1 MNFRKVNNITG
12 WIILLIAT
20 ATYTLTR
27 EATASF
33 WDCGEF
39 IACANEIGIPH
50 PPGSPLFT
58 MLGRLF
64 ILVFSGGDAANAASS
79 VNLMSAVASGFCVL
93 FLFWTITHFARK
105 MFVNHGENLTVA
117 QTFTVMASGVVGA
130 LAYTF
135 SDTFWFS
142 AVEGEV
148 YALSSFFTALII
160 WAMLKW
166 EHAYELAKDVVER
179 NRADRWIVFIFFMIG
194 LSITVHL
201 LNLLTVPA
209 IVMIYF
215 YKKYTPTVLKS
226 IFAFLFSCALTGV
239 ILFGMVYAIPRT
251 SAAFD
256 RLFVNSFDLP
266 FFSGFT
272 FFFILLGVL
281 LWFLLKVARDRAM
294 PMLRLAVWCFV
305 FVMLGYSTYVTTL
318 IRSSANPGIDMSN
331 VDNPA
336 TLASYFAREQYG
348 SAPLWKGPHFGSQ
361 GKDDNNDGYY
371 DLKKGTM
378 KWGKLGN
385 KYVELGRDGELDYNE
400 DQLMYFPRIW
410 DGSEQQDHLRFYIDW
425 LNKSP
430 YQDATGRVSYDPPI
444 TYGDNF
450 NFFFRYQMGLMYWRY
465 FMWNFS
471 GRQNDLQGFGN
482 RRDGNWQTGISF
494 IDKQMLGDQS
504 TLPDS
509 LKENKANNK
518 LYLLPFLLG
527 ILGCVY
533 HFIKKKN
540 DWVVNFLLFFFT
552 GIAIGLYLNMPGNQ
566 PRERDYAFVGS
577 FYAFAVWIGLA
588 VTALVKLTKEI
599 KQNSFNTIVYGS
611 VLTFIISV
619 SSMAYLPGT
628 AVIKASLMI
637 TAIYAILAAG
647 LPALL
652 KAISS
657 KGANERI
664 INIAAAVICML
675 APILMA
681 NQEWDDHDRSK
692 KTLARDDAKNYL
704 ESCAPN
710 AILFCF
716 GDNDTYPLWYA
727 QEVEKVRPDI
737 RIINTSLLGI
747 DWYINQLRYKINQ
760 SDSVDVIW
768 RPDQIIGDK
777 LQYLQ
782 YFANDKAP
790 QDQYYSLYDVMK
802 NVIGKQTDPR
812 TLPVKRFKVPVDTVL
827 ARKNGTLNDEDAAV
841 TEMQFEI
848 PNRGLTRDQLII
860 LNVIATNQWK
870 RPIYFTSKQVGM
882 GLTPFMRRD
891 GLTYRLIPI
900 KATTDINVKPMYD
913 NMMKKFTNG
922 HADVKNV
929 YFDEENR
936 RHLFQIRQSY
946 AELARELLA
955 RGEKDS
961 AKAVVLKSDQ
971 LIPGTNAPYGIP
983 SRYEQHNQASW
994 LLMEAAYES
1003 GTTDLAK
1010 KISKEL
1016 NNDLDQHMEY
1026 LASLGDMTKKQLED
1040 ILMNYSQ
1047 QNYMEQMQQRQ
1058 GGQPTHQA
1066 DAYLTANLSEN
1077 QSGLAVDMIQL
1088 FNLMQYVKGTESKYN
1103 PAVKDSLKDKLNS
1116 ALLELNPDTNKL
1128 KGKPDSPKTTKPN

>member
-12 WIILLIAT
+12 WVILLIAT

-64 ILVFSGGDAANAASS
+64 ILVFGGGDAANAASS
-79 VNLMSAVASGFCVL
+79 VNLMSAVASGFCIL

-105 MFVNHGENLTVA
+105 MFVNHGENLTA
-117 QTFTVMASGVVGA
+117 QQTFTVMASGVVGA

-215 YKKYTPTVLKS
+215 YKKYTPTVRKS
-226 IFAFLFSCALTGV
+226 IFAFLFSCALTGA

-251 SAAFD
+251 SALFD
-256 RLFVNSFDLP
+256 RMFVNGFSLP
-266 FFSGFT
+266 FFTGFT
-272 FFFILLGVL
+272 FFFILFGVA
-281 LWFLLKVARDRAM
+281 LWFLLKLAKDKGM
-294 PMLRLAVWCFV
+294 PMLRLAVWCLV
-305 FVMLGYSTYVTTL
+305 FVMLGYSTYVTSL
-318 IRSSANPGIDMSN
+318 IRSKANPGIDMSN
-331 VDNPA
+331 VDNPM

-348 SAPLWKGPHFGSQ
+348 SAPLLYGPHFGSQ
-361 GKDDNNDGYY
+361 PAIEGNYY
-371 DLKKGTM
+371 KFKEGRM
-378 KWGKLGN
+378 KWGPLGN
-385 KYVELGRDGELDYNE
+385 RYVELGREQEYDY
-400 DQLMYFPRIW
+400 DASQLMVFPRIW
-410 DGSEQQDHLRFYIDW
+410 DGSDQQDHLKFYIDW
-425 LNKSP
+425 LNKTP
-430 YQDATGRVSYDPPI
+430 YQDATGRIAYDPPI
-444 TYGDNF
+444 TYGDNL
-450 NFFFRYQMGLMYWRY
+450 NFFFRYQMGVMYWRY
-465 FMWNFS
+465 FMWNFA
-471 GRQNDLQGFGN
+471 GRQNDLQGFGTN
-482 RRDGNWQTGISF
+482 LRDGNWQTGISF
-494 IDKQMLGDQS
+494 VDKQMLGDQS

-509 LKENKANNK
+509 LKANKANNK

-533 HFIKKKN
+533 QFIKKKN

-588 VTALVKLTKEI
+588 VTALVKLTREI

-619 SSMAYLPGT
+619 FSMTYLPGT
-628 AVIKASLMI
+628 AIIKASLMI

-652 KAISS
+652 KSISS

-664 INIAAAVICML
+664 INIAAAVICMI
-675 APILMA
+675 APVLMA

-727 QEVEKVRPDI
+727 QEVEKIRPDI

-747 DWYINQLRYKINQ
+747 DWYINQLRYKINK

-782 YFANDKAP
+782 YMANDKVS
-790 QDQYYSLYDVMK
+790 QDQYYDLYDVMK
-802 NVIGKQTDPR
+802 NYIGKQDDPR
-812 TLPVKRFKVPVDTVL
+812 FLPIKKFKVPVDTALV
-827 ARKNGTLNDEDAAV
+827 RKNGTANADDVL
-841 TEMQFEI
+841 TSEMQFEL
-848 PNRGLTRDQLII
+848 PSNRAITRDQLII

-870 RPIYFTSKQVGM
+870 RPIYFTSTQVGM
-882 GLTPFMRRD
+882 GITDFMRRE
-891 GLTYRLIPI
+891 GLTFRLIPV
-900 KATTDINVKPMYD
+900 KATTDVNVGPMYE
-913 NMMKKFTNG
+913 NMMKKFTSG
-922 HADVKNV
+922 HANVKGV

-936 RHLFQIRQSY
+936 RHLYTIRQSY
-946 AELARELLA
+946 ADLARELLA
-955 RGEKDS
+955 KGKKEE
-961 AKAVVLKSDQ
+961 AKMVVLKSDS
-971 LIPGTNAPYGIP
+971 LIPDINVPYGIP
-983 SRYEQHNQASW
+983 SRYEMHNRAS
-994 LLMEAAYES
+994 LSLMDAANES
-1003 GTTDLAK
+1003 GATDLAK
-1010 KISKEL
+1010 KISKAL
-1016 NNDLDQHMEY
+1016 SKDLDQHMEY
-1026 LASLGDMTKKQLED
+1026 LASLGDMTKKQLEA
-1040 ILMNYSQ
+1040 ILMNYNQ
-1047 QNYMEQMQQRQ
+1047 QKYMEQMQQQQ
-1058 GGQPTHQA
+1058 GGQANRQA
-1066 DAYLTANLSEN
+1066 DVYLTNNLSKN
-1077 QSGLAVDMIQL
+1077 QLGLALEMNQV
-1088 FNLMQYVKGTESKYN
+1088 FNFTQYLKRSETDIN
-1103 PAVKDSLKDKLNS
+1103 PAAKDSIKNKIDSLLKL
-1116 ALLELNPDTNKL
+1116 
-1128 KGKPDSPKTTKPN
+1128 KPDSNKLTSKPDSQKTK

>member
-12 WIILLIAT
+12 WVILLIAT

-105 MFVNHGENLTVA
+105 MFVNHGENLTTQ

-179 NRADRWIVFIFFMIG
+179 NRADRWIVFIFFMLG

-201 LNLLTVPA
+201 LNLLTLPA

-215 YKKYTPTVLKS
+215 YKKYTPTVRRS
-226 IFAFLFSCALTGV
+226 VFAFLFSCVLTGV

-251 SAAFD
+251 SALFD
-256 RLFVNSFDLP
+256 RLFVNGFGLP

-281 LWFLLKVARDRAM
+281 LWYLLKVARDRGM
-294 PMLRLAVWCFV
+294 PLLRLAVWCFV
-305 FVMLGYSTYVTTL
+305 FIMIGYSTYVTTL
-318 IRSSANPGIDMSN
+318 IRSKANPGIDMSN
-331 VDNPA
+331 VDNPM

-348 SAPLWKGPHFGSQ
+348 SAPLLYGPTFGSLPDD
-361 GKDDNNDGYY
+361 KDRDGYY
-371 DLKKGTM
+371 DMKKGRM
-378 KWGKLGN
+378 KWGALGN
-385 KYVELGRDGELDYNE
+385 KYVPLGREEVYDFDPS
-400 DQLMYFPRIW
+400 QLMVFPRIW

-430 YQDATGRVSYDPPI
+430 YQDATGRINYDPPI

-450 NFFFRYQMGLMYWRY
+450 SFFFSYQMGLMYWRY

-504 TLPDS
+504 ALPDS
-509 LKENKANNK
+509 LKTNKANNK

-527 ILGCVY
+527 IIGCVY
-533 HFIKKKN
+533 HFIRKKN

-611 VLTFIISV
+611 VLTFLISV
-619 SSMAYLPGT
+619 FSMTYLPG
-628 AVIKASLMI
+628 AVVIKTALMI
-637 TAIYAILAAG
+637 TALYAILAAG

-664 INIAAAVICML
+664 TNIAAAVICMIV
-675 APILMA
+675 PILMA

-737 RIINTSLLGI
+737 RIVNTSLLGI

-782 YFANDKAP
+782 YMANDKVP
-790 QDQYYSLYDVMK
+790 QDQYYNLYDVMK
-802 NVIGKQTDPR
+802 NVIGNQADPKF
-812 TLPVKRFKVPVDTVL
+812 LPIKRFKVPVDTALV
-827 ARKNGTLNDEDAAV
+827 RKNGTVNDEDAV
-841 TEMQFEI
+841 TTEMQFEL
-848 PNRGLTRDQLII
+848 PNRVIIRDQLII
-860 LNVIATNQWK
+860 LNIIATNQWK
-870 RPIYFTSKQVGM
+870 RPIYFTSQQVGM
-882 GLTPFMRRD
+882 GLPDFMRRE
-891 GLTYRLIPI
+891 GLTFRLIPV
-900 KATTDINVKPMYD
+900 KSTSAVNVKPMYEH
-913 NMMKKFTNG
+913 MMTKFTNG
-922 HADVKNV
+922 HADVKGV

-936 RHLFQIRQSY
+936 RHLYTIRQSY
-946 AELARELLA
+946 ADLARELLTK
-955 RGEKDS
+955 GKKDS
-961 AKAVVLKSDQ
+961 AKAVVLRSDQ
-971 LIPGTNAPYGIP
+971 LIPDINVPYGIP
-983 SRYEQHNQASW
+983 SRYEMHNRASW
-994 LLMEAAYES
+994 SLMETAYES
-1003 GTTDLAK
+1003 GATDLAK

-1016 NNDLDQHMEY
+1016 NKDLDQHMEY
-1026 LASLGDMTKKQLED
+1026 LASLGDMSKKQLED
-1040 ILMNYSQ
+1040 ILMSYSQ
-1047 QNYMEQMQQRQ
+1047 QKFMEQMQEQQ
-1058 GGQPTHQA
+1058 GGQPNRQA
-1066 DAYLTANLSEN
+1066 DAYLSANLSRD
-1077 QSGLAVDMIQL
+1077 QSGLATDMIQL
-1088 FNLMQYVKGTESKYN
+1088 FNLMQYVKRTDTDNN
-1103 PAVKDSLKDKLNS
+1103 PAAKDSANKQIDT
-1116 ALLELNPDTNKL
+1116 ALLKLNPDTNKS
-1128 KGKPDSPKTTKPN
+1128 KGKADSPKATKPK

>member
-12 WIILLIAT
+12 WVILLIAT

-64 ILVFSGGDAANAASS
+64 IIVFSGGNAANAASS

-105 MFVNHGENLTVA
+105 MFVNHGENLTA
-117 QTFTVMASGVVGA
+117 QQTFTVMASGVVGA

-148 YALSSFFTALII
+148 YALSSFFTALMI

-179 NRADRWIVFIFFMIG
+179 NRADRWIVFIFFMLG

-209 IVMIYF
+209 IVMIYA
-215 YKKYTPTVLKS
+215 YKKFTLSVRAQILV
-226 IFAFLFSCALTGV
+226 FLLGCSLTGA
-239 ILFGMVYAIPRT
+239 ILIAMVYAIPRT
-251 SAAFD
+251 SALFD
-256 RLFVNSFDLP
+256 RIFVNGLGLP
-266 FFSGFT
+266 FFTGFT
-272 FFFILLGVL
+272 FFFILLGVG
-281 LWFLLKVARDRAM
+281 LWFLLKLARNNGWSI
-294 PMLRLAVWCFV
+294 LRLAVWCFV

-348 SAPLWKGPHFGSQ
+348 SAPLWKGPTFGSQ
-361 GKDDNNDGYY
+361 PSDKNGDGYY
-371 DLKKGTM
+371 DMKEGRM
-378 KWGKLGN
+378 KWGKLGD
-385 KYVELGRDGELDYNE
+385 KYVPLGREQEYDY
-400 DQLMYFPRIW
+400 DASQLMFFPRVW
-410 DGSEQQDHLRFYIDW
+410 DGSDQQDHLRFYIDW
-425 LNKSP
+425 LNKTP
-430 YQDATGRVSYDPPI
+430 YQDATGRISYDPPI
-444 TYGDNF
+444 TQGDNF
-450 NFFFRYQMGLMYWRY
+450 NFFFSYQMGLMYWRY

-494 IDKQMLGDQS
+494 IDKQMLGDQNL
-504 TLPDS
+504 LPDS
-509 LKENKANNK
+509 LKTNKANNK

-527 ILGCVY
+527 VLGCVY

-599 KQNSFNTIVYGS
+599 KQNSFNTILYGS
-611 VLTFIISV
+611 VLTFLISV
-619 SSMAYLPGT
+619 FSMTYLPGT
-628 AVIKASLMI
+628 AVIKTSLMI
-637 TAIYAILAAG
+637 TAIYAILAVA

-664 INIAAAVICML
+664 VNIAAAVICML
-675 APILMA
+675 APVLMA

-692 KTLARDDAKNYL
+692 KTLARDNAKNYL

-737 RIINTSLLGI
+737 RIVNTSLLGI

-782 YFANDKAP
+782 YMANDKVP
-790 QDQYYSLYDVMK
+790 QDQYFPLYDVMK
-802 NVIGKQTDPR
+802 NVIGNQTDAR
-812 TLPVKRFKVPVDTVL
+812 FLPIKRFKVPVDTTL
-827 ARKNGTLNDEDAAV
+827 ARSNGTLNETDVAT
-841 TEMQFEI
+841 TEMQFEL
-848 PNRGLTRDQLII
+848 PNRAITRDQLII

-870 RPIYFTSKQVGM
+870 RPIYFTSTQVGM
-882 GLTPFMRRD
+882 GLNDYLRRE
-891 GLTYRLIPI
+891 GLTFRLIPV
-900 KATTDINVKPMYD
+900 KATTDVNVKPMYD
-913 NMMKKFTNG
+913 NMMTKFTNG
-922 HADVKNV
+922 HADVKGV

-936 RHLFQIRQSY
+936 RHLYTIRQSF
-946 AELARELLA
+946 ADLAKQLIANGKKE
-955 RGEKDS
+955 E
-961 AKAVVLKSDQ
+961 AKGVVLKADQ
-971 LIPGTNAPYGIP
+971 LIPGINVPYGMP
-983 SRYEQHNQASW
+983 SRVELHNQAS
-994 LLMEAAYES
+994 LTLMEAAYEC
-1003 GTTDLAK
+1003 GATELAK
-1010 KISKEL
+1010 KISNAISK
-1016 NNDLDQHMEY
+1016 DFDQHMEY

-1040 ILMNYSQ
+1040 IMMNYSQ
-1047 QNYMEQMQQRQ
+1047 QKFMEQMQQQQ
-1058 GGQPTHQA
+1058 GGQPSRQA
-1066 DAYLTANLSEN
+1066 DAYLTANLSGN
-1077 QSGLAVDMIQL
+1077 QAGLSFEMTRV
-1088 FNLMQYVKGTESKYN
+1088 FNLMQYAKRAETDNN
-1103 PAVKDSLKDKLNS
+1103 PAAKDTVSKKLDALLKDAS
-1116 ALLELNPDTNKL
+1116 DTNKL
-1128 KGKPDSPKTTKPN
+1128 KGKPDSPKAN

>member
-12 WIILLIAT
+12 WVILLIAT

-105 MFVNHGENLTVA
+105 MFVNHGENLTVE

-148 YALSSFFTALII
+148 YALSSFFTALMI

-179 NRADRWIVFIFFMIG
+179 NRADRWIVFIFFMLG

-201 LNLLTVPA
+201 LNLLTIPA

-215 YKKYTPTVLKS
+215 YKKYTPTVRKS
-226 IFAFLFSCALTGV
+226 IFAFLFSCLLTGA
-239 ILFGMVYAIPRT
+239 ILFGMVYAIPIT
-251 SAAFD
+251 SAWFD
-256 RLFVNSFDLP
+256 RIFVNGFELP
-266 FFSGFT
+266 FFTGFA
-272 FFFILLGVL
+272 FFFILLGVG
-281 LWFLLKVARDRAM
+281 LWYLLKVARNNGWSI
-294 PMLRLAVWCFV
+294 LTLAVWCLV

-318 IRSSANPGIDMSN
+318 IRSKANPGIDMSN
-331 VDNPA
+331 VDNPM

-348 SAPLWKGPHFGSQ
+348 SAPLWRGPTFGSLPDD
-361 GKDDNNDGYY
+361 KDGNGYY
-371 DLKKGTM
+371 DMKKGRM
-378 KWGKLGN
+378 KWGPDPLGGN
-385 KYVELGRDGELDYNE
+385 KYVPLGREEEYDY
-400 DQLMYFPRIW
+400 DASQLMYFPRIW
-410 DGSEQQDHLRFYIDW
+410 DGSEQQDHLQFYINW
-425 LNKSP
+425 LNKTP
-430 YQDATGRVSYDPPI
+430 YQDATGRIQYDPPI

-450 NFFFRYQMGLMYWRY
+450 NFFFSYQMGLMYWRY

-504 TLPDS
+504 TMPDS
-509 LKENKANNK
+509 LKTNKANNK

-611 VLTFIISV
+611 VLTFVISIF
-619 SSMAYLPGT
+619 SMTYLPGK
-628 AVIKASLMI
+628 AVIITSVMI

-664 INIAAAVICML
+664 VNIAAAVICML

-737 RIINTSLLGI
+737 RIVNTSLLGI

-782 YFANDKAP
+782 YMANDKVP
-790 QDQYYSLYDVMK
+790 QDQYYNLYDVMK
-802 NVIGKQTDPR
+802 NVIGNQVDPR
-812 TLPVKRFKVPVDTVL
+812 FLPIKRFKVPVDTALV
-827 ARKNGTLNDEDAAV
+827 RKNGTLNDEDVAT
-841 TEMQFEI
+841 TEMQFEL
-848 PNRGLTRDQLII
+848 PNRAVTRDQLIV

-870 RPIYFTSKQVGM
+870 RPIYFTSTQVGM
-882 GLTPFMRRD
+882 GLNEFLRRE
-891 GLTYRLIPI
+891 GLTFRLIPV
-900 KATTDINVKPMYD
+900 KATTDVNVKPMYE
-913 NMMKKFTNG
+913 NMMNKFTNG
-922 HADVKNV
+922 HADVKGV

-936 RHLFQIRQSY
+936 RHLYQMRQSY
-946 AELARELLA
+946 ADLARELLA
-955 RGEKDS
+955 RGKKDS
-961 AKAVVLKSDQ
+961 AKTVVLKSDQ
-971 LIPGTNAPYGIP
+971 LIPDTNVPYGIP
-983 SRYEQHNQASW
+983 SRYEMHNRSSYF
-994 LLMEAAYES
+994 LMEAAYQA
-1003 GTTDLAK
+1003 GATDLAK

-1016 NNDLDQHMEY
+1016 TKDFDQHMEY

-1047 QNYMEQMQQRQ
+1047 QKYMEQIQEQQGSQSKR
-1058 GGQPTHQA
+1058 QA
-1066 DAYLTANLSEN
+1066 DAYLSANLSGD
-1077 QSGLAVDMIQL
+1077 QSGLATDMIQL
-1088 FNLMQYVKGTESKYN
+1088 FNLMQYVKRTETENN
-1103 PAVKDSLKDKLNS
+1103 PAAKDSMSKNLDSLLKAAS
-1116 ALLELNPDTNKL
+1116 SDTGKL
-1128 KGKPDSPKTTKPN
+1128 KVNPDSPKTK

>member
-12 WIILLIAT
+12 WVILLIAT

-64 ILVFSGGDAANAASS
+64 ILLFSGGDAANAASA
-79 VNLMSAVASGFCVL
+79 VNLLSAVASGFTVL

-105 MFVNHGENLTVA
+105 MFVNHGESLTA
-117 QTFTVMASGVVGA
+117 QQTFTVMASGVVGA

-179 NRADRWIVFIFFMIG
+179 NRADRWIVFIFFMLG

-209 IVMIYF
+209 IIMIYF
-215 YKKYTPTVLKS
+215 YKKYTPTIRKS
-226 IFAFLFSCALTGV
+226 IFAFLFGCILTGV
-239 ILFGMVYAIPRT
+239 ILFGMVYFIPRT
-251 SAAFD
+251 SAWFD
-256 RLFVNSFDLP
+256 RIFVNGLGLP
-266 FFSGFT
+266 FFTGFA
-272 FFFILLGVL
+272 FFFVLLGFL
-281 LWFLLKVARDRAM
+281 CWYLLKVARKRGM
-294 PMLRLAVWCFV
+294 PILRLADWCFM
-305 FVMLGYSTYVTTL
+305 FVMLGYSTYVTSL
-318 IRSSANPGIDMSN
+318 IRSNANPGIDMSN

-348 SAPLWKGPHFGSQ
+348 SAPLLYGPTFGSLPDD
-361 GKDDNNDGYY
+361 KDRDGYY
-371 DLKKGTM
+371 DMKKGRM
-378 KWGKLGN
+378 KWGKLGE
-385 KYVELGRDGELDYNE
+385 KYVALGREEEYDY
-400 DQLMYFPRIW
+400 DPSQMMVFPRIW
-410 DGSEQQDHLRFYIDW
+410 DGSEQQDHLQFYIDW
-425 LNKSP
+425 LNKTP
-430 YQDATGRVSYDPPI
+430 YQDATGRIAYDPPI

-450 NFFFRYQMGLMYWRY
+450 SFFFSYQMGLMYWRY

-504 TLPDS
+504 TMPDS

-527 ILGCVY
+527 MLGCVY
-533 HFIKKKN
+533 HFIRKKN
-540 DWVVNFLLFFFT
+540 DCVVNFLLFFFT
-552 GIAIGLYLNMPGNQ
+552 GIAIGLFLNMPGNQ

-577 FYAFAVWIGLA
+577 FYAYAVWIGLA
-588 VTALVKLTKEI
+588 VTALVKLVKET
-599 KQNSFNTIVYGS
+599 KQNSFNTIVYGA
-611 VLTFIISV
+611 VLTFMISV
-619 SSMAYLPGT
+619 FSMTYLPGS
-628 AVIKASLMI
+628 AVIKTSLMI

-657 KGANERI
+657 KGTNERL
-664 INIAAAVICML
+664 INIGAAVLCVI

-681 NQEWDDHDRSK
+681 NQEWNDHDRSK

-727 QEVEKVRPDI
+727 QEVERVRPDI
-737 RIINTSLLGI
+737 RIVNTSLLGI

-782 YFANDKAP
+782 YMANDKVP
-790 QDQYYSLYDVMK
+790 QDQYYPLYDVMK
-802 NVIGKQTDPR
+802 NVIGNQADPR
-812 TLPVKRFKVPVDTVL
+812 FLPINKFKVPVDTALV
-827 ARKNGTLNDEDAAV
+827 RKNGTVTPDDAV
-841 TEMQFEI
+841 TTEMLFEL
-848 PNRGLTRDQLII
+848 PNRAVTRDQLII
-860 LNVIATNQWK
+860 LNIIATNQWK
-870 RPIYFTSKQVGM
+870 RPIYFTSTQIGM
-882 GLTPFMRRD
+882 GLNQYLRRE
-891 GLTYRLIPI
+891 GLTFRLIPM
-900 KATTDINVKPMYD
+900 KATTDVNVEPMYE

-922 HADVKNV
+922 HADVKGV

-936 RHLFQIRQSY
+936 RHLYQIRQSFGD
-946 AELARELLA
+946 LARELLA
-955 RGEKDS
+955 RGKKDS
-961 AKAVVLKSDQ
+961 AKAVVLKADQ
-971 LIPGTNAPYGIP
+971 LIPEVNVPYGIP
-983 SRYEQHNQASW
+983 SRYEMHNRAS
-994 LLMEAAYES
+994 LSLMETAYES
-1003 GTTDLAK
+1003 GATELAK
-1010 KISKEL
+1010 KISASLSK
-1016 NNDLDQHMEY
+1016 DFDQHLEY
-1026 LASLGDMTKKQLED
+1026 FASLGDMTKKQVED
-1040 ILMNYSQ
+1040 VLMNYSQ
-1047 QNYMEQMQQRQ
+1047 QKYMEQIQQQQ
-1058 GGQPTHQA
+1058 GGQPNHQA
-1066 DAYLTANLSEN
+1066 DAYLTANLSTN
-1077 QSGLAVDMIQL
+1077 QAGLASDMIQV
-1088 FNLMQYVKGTESKYN
+1088 FNLMQYQKRSESENN
-1103 PAVKDSLKDKLNS
+1103 PAAKDTLSKKPDSPLLN
-1116 ALLELNPDTNKL
+1116 LNADTNRNK
-1128 KGKPDSPKTTKPN
+1128 KPDSPKTN

>member
-12 WIILLIAT
+12 WVILLIAT

-64 ILVFSGGDAANAASS
+64 ILVFSGGDAANAARS
-79 VNLMSAVASGFCVL
+79 VNLLSAVASGFCVL

-105 MFVNHGENLTVA
+105 MFVNHGENLTVQ

-215 YKKYTPTVLKS
+215 YKKYTPTVRKS
-226 IFAFLFSCALTGV
+226 IFAFLFSCVLTGA

-251 SAAFD
+251 SALFD
-256 RLFVNSFDLP
+256 RLFVNGFGLSF
-266 FFSGFT
+266 FTGFT
-272 FFFILLGVL
+272 FFFILFGVI
-281 LWFLLKVARDRAM
+281 LWYLLKVARDKGM
-294 PMLRLAVWCFV
+294 PMLRLAVWCLV
-305 FVMLGYSTYVTTL
+305 FIMIGYSTYVTTL
-318 IRSSANPGIDMSN
+318 IRSKANPGIDMSN
-331 VDNPA
+331 VDNPM

-348 SAPLWKGPHFGSQ
+348 SAPFLYGPTFGSQ
-361 GKDDNNDGYY
+361 PDDKDRDGYY
-371 DLKKGTM
+371 DMKKGRM
-378 KWGKLGN
+378 KWGQLGN
-385 KYVELGRDGELDYNE
+385 RYVELGREEVYDFDAS
-400 DQLMYFPRIW
+400 QMMVFPRIW
-410 DGSEQQDHLRFYIDW
+410 DGSDQQDHLRFYIDW
-425 LNKSP
+425 LNKTP
-430 YQDATGRVSYDPPI
+430 YQDATGRISYDPPI

-450 NFFFRYQMGLMYWRY
+450 NFFFSYQMGVMYWRY

-482 RRDGNWQTGISF
+482 NRRDGNWQTGISF
-494 IDKQMLGDQS
+494 IDKQMLGDQNM
-504 TLPDS
+504 LPDS
-509 LKENKANNK
+509 LKTNEANNK

-533 HFIKKKN
+533 HFINKKN
-540 DWVVNFLLFFFT
+540 DWIVNFLLFFFT

-577 FYAFAVWIGLA
+577 FYAFAIWIGLA
-588 VTALVKLTKEI
+588 VTALVKLTREI
-599 KQNSFNTIVYGS
+599 KQNSFNTVIYGS
-611 VLTFIISV
+611 VLTFLISV
-619 SSMAYLPGT
+619 FSMTYLPGT

-637 TAIYAILAAG
+637 TAIYAILAVG

-664 INIAAAVICML
+664 INIAAGVICMI

-727 QEVEKVRPDI
+727 QEVERVRPDI
-737 RIINTSLLGI
+737 RIVNTSLLGI
-747 DWYINQLRYKINQ
+747 DWYINQLRYKINN

-768 RPDQIIGDK
+768 GPDQIIGDK

-782 YFANDKAP
+782 YMANDKVS
-790 QDQYYSLYDVMK
+790 QDQYYPLYDVMK
-802 NVIGKQTDPR
+802 NYIGKQTDPKF
-812 TLPVKRFKVPVDTVL
+812 LPVKKFKVPVDTALV
-827 ARKNGTLNDEDAAV
+827 RKNGTVNADDV
-841 TEMQFEI
+841 VTTEMQFEL
-848 PNRGLTRDQLII
+848 PSNRVVTRDQLII

-870 RPIYFTSKQVGM
+870 RPIYFTSTQVGM
-882 GLTPFMRRD
+882 GLTDFMRRE
-891 GLTYRLIPI
+891 GLTYRLIPV
-900 KATTDINVKPMYD
+900 KATTDVNVEPMYE
-913 NMMKKFTNG
+913 NMMKKFTSG
-922 HADVKNV
+922 HANVKGV

-936 RHLFQIRQSY
+936 RHLYTIRQSY
-946 AELARELLA
+946 ADVAKELIAKGRKE
-955 RGEKDS
+955 E
-961 AKAVVLKSDQ
+961 AKAAVLKSDQ
-971 LIPGTNAPYGIP
+971 LIPDINVPYGMP
-983 SRYEQHNQASW
+983 SRVELHNQAS
-994 LLMEAAYES
+994 LSLMDAAYES
-1003 GTTDLAK
+1003 GATDLAN
-1010 KISKEL
+1010 KISKAL
-1016 NNDLDQHMEY
+1016 SKDFDQHMEY

-1047 QNYMEQMQQRQ
+1047 QKYMEQMQQQQ
-1058 GGQPTHQA
+1058 GGQPSRQA
-1066 DAYLTANLSEN
+1066 DAYLAANLSRN
-1077 QSGLAVDMIQL
+1077 QSGLSFEMTRV
-1088 FNLMQYVKGTESKYN
+1088 FNLMQYLKRAETENN
-1103 PAVKDSLKDKLNS
+1103 PAAKDSLQKKIDS
-1116 ALLELNPDTNKL
+1116 ALLKL
-1128 KGKPDSPKTTKPN
+1128 KPDSNKLTSKPDSLKRN

>member
-12 WIILLIAT
+12 WVILLIAT

-58 MLGRLF
+58 MLGRFF
-64 ILVFSGGDAANAASS
+64 IVLFSGGDPANAASA
-79 VNLMSAVASGFCVL
+79 VNLLSAMASGFAVL

-105 MFVNHGENLTVA
+105 MFVNHGEALTSQ

-130 LAYTF
+130 LAFTF

-142 AVEGEV
+142 AVEAEV

-166 EHAYELAKDVVER
+166 EHAYELAKDPVER
-179 NRADRWIVFIFFMIG
+179 NRADRWIVFIFFMLG

-201 LNLLTVPA
+201 LNLLTLPA

-215 YKKYTPTVLKS
+215 YKKYTPTVRKS
-226 IFAFLFSCALTGV
+226 VLAFLFSCVLTGL
-239 ILFGMVYAIPRT
+239 ILWGFVYFIPRT
-251 SAAFD
+251 SAMFD
-256 RLFVNSFDLP
+256 RVFVNGLNLP
-266 FFSGFT
+266 FFTGFA
-272 FFFILLGVL
+272 FFFILVGAAC
-281 LWFLLKVARDRAM
+281 WFLLRVAAQRGLGI
-294 PMLRLAVWCFV
+294 LRLSVWCFA

-318 IRSSANPGIDMSN
+318 IRSNANPGIDMSN

-348 SAPLWKGPHFGSQ
+348 SAPLVRGPHFGSMPSD
-361 GKDDNNDGYY
+361 KDQDGYY
-371 DLKKGTM
+371 DLKEGKM

-385 KYVELGRDGELDYNE
+385 KYVQLGRDREYDYE
-400 DQLMYFPRIW
+400 TDQLMVFPRIW
-410 DGSEQQDHLRFYIDW
+410 DVTNQQDHLRFYIDW
-425 LNKSP
+425 LNKTP
-430 YQDATGRVSYDPPI
+430 FRDQNGRTSYDPPVS
-444 TYGDNF
+444 YGDNL
-450 NFFFRYQMGLMYWRY
+450 NFFFSYQMGLMYWRY

-504 TLPDS
+504 KLPDA
-509 LKENKANNK
+509 LKKNKANNK

-533 HFIKKKN
+533 QFIRKKN
-540 DWVVNFLLFFFT
+540 DWIINFLLFFFT

-588 VTALVKLTKEI
+588 VVALVKLVKET
-599 KQNSFNTIVYGS
+599 KQNSYNTILYGS
-611 VLTFIISV
+611 VLTFVV
-619 SSMAYLPGT
+619 SAFSMTYLPGS
-628 AVIKASLMI
+628 AVIKTSLMI
-637 TAIYAILAAG
+637 TAVYAILSAG
-647 LPALL
+647 LPVLL

-657 KGANERI
+657 KGVNERI
-664 INIAAAVICML
+664 LNIATAVVCMIV
-675 APILMA
+675 PVLMA

-727 QEVEKVRPDI
+727 QEVEQVRPDI
-737 RIINTSLLGI
+737 RIVNTSLLGI
-747 DWYINQLRYKINQ
+747 DWYINQLRYKINK

-777 LQYLQ
+777 RQQLQYIASPNVSKETP
-782 YFANDKAP
+782 FD
-790 QDQYYSLYDVMK
+790 LYDVMK
-802 NVIGKQTDPR
+802 NVIGKEDDPR
-812 TLPVKRFKVPVDTVL
+812 ILPVKKFKVPLGDTAL
-827 ARKNGTLNDEDAAV
+827 LRSNGTVNAEDVLTGDMIFELPDNDV
-841 TEMQFEI
+841 N
-848 PNRGLTRDQLII
+848 PTRDQLII
-860 LNVIATNQWK
+860 LNVIASNGWK
-870 RPIYFTSKQVGM
+870 RPIYFTSPQVGL
-882 GLTPFMRRD
+882 GLEKFLRRD
-891 GLTYRLIPI
+891 GLTYRLTPVNSGS
-900 KATTDINVKPMYD
+900 NVNVEPMMN
-913 NMMKKFTNG
+913 NMMTKFSNG
-922 HADVKNV
+922 HADVKGV

-936 RHLFQIRQSY
+936 RHLYTLRQSF
-946 AELARELLA
+946 ADLAKALLA
-955 RGEKDS
+955 KGRKDE
-961 AKAVVLKSDQ
+961 AKQVVLKSDS
-971 LIPGTNAPYGIP
+971 LVPDTNVPYANP
-983 SRYEQHNQASW
+983 SRYEFHNYASFT
-994 LLMEAAYES
+994 LMEAAYES
-1003 GTTDLAK
+1003 GATELAAKINKQLNTDL
-1010 KISKEL
+1010 S
-1016 NNDLDQHMEY
+1016 QHMDY

-1040 ILMNYSQ
+1040 IMMNYSQ
-1047 QNYMEQMQQRQ
+1047 QRMMAQMQQQ
-1058 GGQPTHQA
+1058 SGNQA
-1066 DAYLTANLSEN
+1066 EAYLTSNLSAN
-1077 QSGLAVDMIQL
+1077 QIGLAFEINRVFDIL
-1088 FNLMQYVKGTESKYN
+1088 QYVKNVDGRYN
-1103 PAVKDSLKDKLNS
+1103 PKPTTNIDSLNRSQDSNLLKLK
-1116 ALLELNPDTNKL
+1116 PDT
-1128 KGKPDSPKTTKPN
+1128 PKTK

>member
-1 MNFRKVNNITG
+1 MNFRKVNNIAG
-12 WIILLIAT
+12 WVILLIAT

-64 ILVFSGGDAANAASS
+64 ILVFSGGDAANAARS
-79 VNLMSAVASGFCVL
+79 VNLLSAVASGFCVL

-105 MFVNHGENLTVA
+105 MFVNHGENLTVQ

-215 YKKYTPTVLKS
+215 YKKYTPTVRKS
-226 IFAFLFSCALTGV
+226 IFAFLFSCVLTGA

-251 SAAFD
+251 SALFD
-256 RLFVNSFDLP
+256 RLFVNGFGLSF
-266 FFSGFT
+266 FTGFT
-272 FFFILLGVL
+272 FFFILFGVI
-281 LWFLLKVARDRAM
+281 LWYLLKVARDKGM
-294 PMLRLAVWCFV
+294 PMLRLAVWCLV
-305 FVMLGYSTYVTTL
+305 FIMIGYSTYVTTL
-318 IRSSANPGIDMSN
+318 IRSKANPGIDMSN
-331 VDNPA
+331 VDNPM

-348 SAPLWKGPHFGSQ
+348 SAPFLYGPTFGSQ
-361 GKDDNNDGYY
+361 PDDKDRDGYY
-371 DLKKGTM
+371 DMKKGRM
-378 KWGKLGN
+378 KWGQLGN
-385 KYVELGRDGELDYNE
+385 RYVELGREEVYDFDAS
-400 DQLMYFPRIW
+400 QMMVFPRIW
-410 DGSEQQDHLRFYIDW
+410 DGSDQQDHLRFYIDW
-425 LNKSP
+425 LNKTP
-430 YQDATGRVSYDPPI
+430 YQDATGRISYDPPI

-450 NFFFRYQMGLMYWRY
+450 NFFFSYQMGVMYWRY

-482 RRDGNWQTGISF
+482 NRRDGNWQTGISF
-494 IDKQMLGDQS
+494 IDKQMLGDQNM
-504 TLPDS
+504 LPDS
-509 LKENKANNK
+509 LKTNKANNK

-533 HFIKKKN
+533 HFINKKS
-540 DWVVNFLLFFFT
+540 DWIVNFLLFFFT

-577 FYAFAVWIGLA
+577 FYAFAIWIGLA
-588 VTALVKLTKEI
+588 VTALVKLTREI
-599 KQNSFNTIVYGS
+599 KQNSFNTVIYGS
-611 VLTFIISV
+611 VLTFLISV
-619 SSMAYLPGT
+619 FSMTYLPGT
-628 AVIKASLMI
+628 SVIKASLMI
-637 TAIYAILAAG
+637 TAIYAILAVG

-664 INIAAAVICML
+664 INIAATVICMI

-727 QEVEKVRPDI
+727 QEVERIRPDI
-737 RIINTSLLGI
+737 RIVNTSLLGI
-747 DWYINQLRYKINQ
+747 DWYINQLRYKINN

-768 RPDQIIGDK
+768 GPDQIIGDK

-782 YFANDKAP
+782 YMANDKVS
-790 QDQYYSLYDVMK
+790 QDQYYPLYDVMK
-802 NVIGKQTDPR
+802 NYIGKQTDLKF
-812 TLPVKRFKVPVDTVL
+812 LPVKKFKVPVDTALV
-827 ARKNGTLNDEDAAV
+827 RKNGTVNADDV
-841 TEMQFEI
+841 VTTEMQFEL
-848 PNRGLTRDQLII
+848 PSNRVVTRDQLII

-870 RPIYFTSKQVGM
+870 RPIYFTSTQVGM
-882 GLTPFMRRD
+882 GLTDFMRRE
-891 GLTYRLIPI
+891 GLTYRLIPV
-900 KATTDINVKPMYD
+900 KATTDVNVEPMYE
-913 NMMKKFTNG
+913 NMMKKFTSG
-922 HADVKNV
+922 HANVKGV

-936 RHLFQIRQSY
+936 RHLYTIRQSY
-946 AELARELLA
+946 ADVAKELIAKGRKEEARA
-955 RGEKDS
+955 
-961 AKAVVLKSDQ
+961 AVLKSDQ
-971 LIPGTNAPYGIP
+971 LIPDINVPYGMP
-983 SRYEQHNQASW
+983 SRVELHNQAS
-994 LLMEAAYES
+994 LSLMEAAYES
-1003 GTTDLAK
+1003 GATDLAN
-1010 KISKEL
+1010 KISKAL
-1016 NNDLDQHMEY
+1016 SKDFDQHMEY

-1047 QNYMEQMQQRQ
+1047 QKYMEQMQQQQ
-1058 GGQPTHQA
+1058 GGQPSRQA
-1066 DAYLTANLSEN
+1066 DAYLAANLSRN
-1077 QSGLAVDMIQL
+1077 QSGLSFEMTRV
-1088 FNLMQYVKGTESKYN
+1088 FNLMQYLKRAESENN
-1103 PAVKDSLKDKLNS
+1103 PAAKDSLQKKIDS
-1116 ALLELNPDTNKL
+1116 ALLKL
-1128 KGKPDSPKTTKPN
+1128 KPDSNKLTSKPDSLK